1 MVGGAGW
8 RIDTRLLV
16 RSIVAIGRAIAL
28 IIYIPTN
35 VNAIFFTQEE
45 VVGNAIVTLCGKIVR
60 VIRTMTITV
69 AHVGFGNAL

>member
-1 MVGGAGW
+1 MTQ
-8 RIDTRLLV
+8 DC
-16 RSIVAIGRAIAL
+16 SSDPL

-69 AHVGFGNAL
+69 AHVGFGNASRPIKASKFFGGA